1 MASWNQ
7 NPVWTLI
14 DLINNGNQIEPGDG
28 FLASDMV
35 KIVENLQYLY
45 NNKSNATNLE
55 NGTDGVLI
63 QTTDTNHSFKVMTD
77 GRAKVQ
83 SAPKDNDDVV
93 RKLELNGKLTAPTTP
108 TAESAVTMLADG
120 TVGTKPLSEFKEKIY
135 DEDNNKQYT
144 YQLKIKDG
152 FPVLTMVEAEATI

>member
-1 MASWNQ
+1 MA
-7 NPVWTLI
+7 I
-14 DLINNGNQIEPGDG
+14 DIVARA
-28 FLASDMV
+28 LAVSG
-35 KIVENLQYLY
+35 KQ
-45 NNKSNATNLE
+45 NLE
-55 NGTDGVLI
+55 NYYTKTESDAKYSQATNIENGADGVLI